1 MNSYHIK
8 VDEDISE
15 DIIDNGDQNVGSF
28 DLECMS
34 EPNGCCTKGNASST
48 YFLQLNTQKACAE
61 EMNTLDV

>member
-34 EPNGCCTKGNASST
+34 EPNGCCTKGKHLLSKTFRDFIYVIST
-48 YFLQLNTQKACAE
+48 P
-61 EMNTLDV
+61 